1 MANINLFEYN
11 QANTNLDKPLAYR
24 MRPRNLE
31 ELFGQEHIL
40 AEGKLLN
47 RAIKADRINS
57 LILYGPPGTGK
68 TSIAQVIANQ
78 TKGDFVRLNAVT

>member
-57 LILYGPPGTGK
+57 LILYGPLVPGRPV
-68 TSIAQVIANQ
+68 SP
-78 TKGDFVRLNAVT
+78 RLLPTRLKEILSGLML